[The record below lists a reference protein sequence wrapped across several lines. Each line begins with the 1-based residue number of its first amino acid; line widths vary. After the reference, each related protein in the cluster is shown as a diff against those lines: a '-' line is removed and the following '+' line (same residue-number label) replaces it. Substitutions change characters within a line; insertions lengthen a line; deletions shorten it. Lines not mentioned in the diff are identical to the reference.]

1 MACRICNNATKT
13 VLDLGATPPA
23 NSLLTNKNDEIKLH
37 SLVLEYCGS
46 CGNLQLRDCLNS
58 DDLYK
63 HYFYVTP
70 KSKTLDSHYDYLT
83 SFLLSRDYVTRHSF
97 VVEVGSNIG
106 AYLKFIKPNVKSIMG
121 IDPAENIA
129 AEANK
134 NGINTVCE
142 FFGQDSAARIKS
154 TYGTADTIIARHC
167 FAHNSSPHDLLRGVT
182 ALLSSNGTL
191 VVENAYAVNTIEGN
205 EFDQIYHEHMFYY
218 SIQSMSKALAM
229 HGLLLVDVLIS
240 LVHGGSICFIAK
252 RAESNP
258 TVMDSIET
266 HLAYEKAVLNESSLL
281 NFASNAYRL
290 KLELTNHIKML
301 VASGKT
307 IYTYGATAKG
317 NTLLNFA
324 GLTHKEIKYCVD
336 STDIKLNKFLPGSGI
351 KIISEQDGVES
362 PPDYYLLTAWNYK
375 DEIITKVRNSGNYKT
390 AFIVPFPKLSVV

>member
-23 NSLLTNKNDEIKLH
+23 NSLLTNKNDEIKFH

-70 KSKTLDSHYDYLT
+70 KSNTLDSHYDYLT
-83 SFLLSRDYVTRHSF
+83 SFLLSRDYVNRHSF

-142 FFGQDSAARIKS
+142 FFGQDSASRIKS

-351 KIISEQDGVES
+351 KIISEQDGVDS

>member
-1 MACRICNNATKT
+1 MTCRICNNATKT

-23 NSLLTNKNDEIKLH
+23 NSLLNSQNDEIKSH
-37 SLVLEYCGS
+37 PLVLEYCGF
-46 CGNLQLRDCLNS
+46 CRNLQLRDCLS
-58 DDLYK
+58 GDDLYK

-70 KSKTLDSHYDYLT
+70 KSKTLDSHYNYLT
-83 SFLLSRDYVTRHSF
+83 DFLLSRNYLNSNSF

-106 AYLKFIKPNVKSIMG
+106 AYLQFIKPKVKSVVG

-142 FFGQDSAARIKS
+142 FFSEQSALEIKS
-154 TYGTADTIIARHC
+154 SLGFADAIIARHC

-182 ALLSSNGTL
+182 ALLSENGTL
-191 VVENAYAVNTIEGN
+191 VIENAYAVNTIEGN

-218 SIQSMSKALAM
+218 SIQSMSKALEM

-240 LVHGGSICFIAK
+240 LVHGGSICFVAK
-252 RAESNP
+252 HADSNP
-258 TVMDSIET
+258 TVMDSVET
-266 HLAYEKAVLNESSLL
+266 HLAYEKKILNESSLL
-281 NFASNAYRL
+281 NFASNAYRF
-290 KLELTNHIKML
+290 KLELTDHVNML
-301 VASGKT
+301 LEAGKT

-317 NTLLNFA
+317 NTLLNFS
-324 GLTHKEIKYCVD
+324 GITHKKIKYCVD
-336 STDIKLNKFLPGSGI
+336 STDIKQNKFLPGSGI
-351 KIISEQDGVES
+351 KIISERDGAKI

-375 DEIITKVRNSGNYKT
+375 DEIITKVRGSGNYKS

>member
-1 MACRICNNATKT
+1 MTCRICNNATKT

-23 NSLLTNKNDEIKLH
+23 NSLLNNQNDEIKSH
-37 SLVLEYCGS
+37 PLVLEYCGF

-70 KSKTLDSHYDYLT
+70 KSTTLDSHYGYLT
-83 SFLLSRDYVTRHSF
+83 NFLLSRDYLNSDSF

-106 AYLKFIKPNVKSIMG
+106 TYLQFIKPNVKLVLG

-129 AEANK
+129 LEANK
-134 NGINTVCE
+134 NGVYTVCD
-142 FFGQDSAARIKS
+142 FFGQESASRIKGNHG
-154 TYGTADTIIARHC
+154 YADAIIARHC
-167 FAHNSSPHDLLRGVT
+167 FAHNSSPHDLLQGVT
-182 ALLSSNGTL
+182 TLLSENGTL
-191 VVENAYAVNTIEGN
+191 IVENAYAVNTIEGN

-218 SIQSMSKALAM
+218 SIQSMSKALEM
-229 HGLLLVDVLIS
+229 HGLLLVDIFIS
-240 LVHGGSICFIAK
+240 LVHGGSICFVAK

-258 TVMDSIET
+258 IVMDSVET
-266 HLAYEKAVLNESSLL
+266 HFAYEKKVLNESSLL
-281 NFASNAYRL
+281 NFASNAYRF
-290 KLELTNHIKML
+290 KLELKAHIKML
-301 VASGKT
+301 LELGKT

-324 GLTHKEIKYCVD
+324 GITCKEINYCVD
-336 STDIKLNKFLPGSGI
+336 STDIKHNKFLPGSGI
-351 KIISEQDGVES
+351 KIISEQDAVDM

-375 DEIITKVRNSGNYKT
+375 DEIITKVRNSGNYKS

>member
-1 MACRICNNATKT
+1 MACRICKNATKT

-23 NSLLTNKNDEIKLH
+23 NSLLSNPNDEIKFH
-37 SLVLEYCGS
+37 PLVLEYCGS

-58 DDLYK
+58 DELYK

-70 KSKTLDSHYDYLT
+70 KSKTLDSHYNYLT
-83 SFLLSRDYVTRHSF
+83 NFLLSRNYINNDSF

-106 AYLKFIKPNVKSIMG
+106 TFLQFIRPNVKSVIG
-121 IDPAENIA
+121 IDPATNIV

-134 NGINTVCE
+134 LGIDTICD
-142 FFGQDSAARIKS
+142 FFGEESASAIKN
-154 TYGTADTIIARHC
+154 THGFADTIVARHS

-182 ALLSSNGTL
+182 ALLSPTGTL

-218 SIQSMSKALAM
+218 SIQSMSKALELN
-229 HGLLLVDVLIS
+229 GLVLVDVLIS

-252 RAESNP
+252 RVESSP
-258 TVMDSIET
+258 VVMDSVES
-266 HLAYEKAVLNESSLL
+266 HLVYEKNALNEASLL

-290 KLELTNHIKML
+290 KLELTNYVKSL
-301 VASGKT
+301 VERDKT

-317 NTLLNFA
+317 NTLLNFT
-324 GLTHKEIKYCVD
+324 GLNNKHIKYCVD
-336 STDIKLNKFLPGSGI
+336 STSIKHGKFLPGSGI
-351 KIISEQDGVES
+351 RIISEHESAES
-362 PPDYYLLTAWNYK
+362 PPDFFLLTAWNYK
-375 DEIITKVRNSGNYKT
+375 DEIITKVRSTGNYES